1 MRKLSFIL
9 LLFSCALSAQQFSM
23 PAQIDRNLLYVN
35 PAYAGKPG
43 AAVVHLMHRTQWINV
58 PGAPTFQSFEFH
70 APLKK
75 QAVALGLQARR
86 ETVGNK
92 NNNEAFFTY
101 THRIRL
107 AQSTLAF
114 GLKGGINSVSYTQAS
129 LENTSTFD
137 PAYETNSLLLPN
149 AGFGIGYYSKKFY
162 AGLAI
167 PYFFGTKATSD
178 GTAEMDFD
186 MSRLV
191 YLFTA
196 GGSFPVSEVLK
207 IEPSLAVNYS
217 SNLEPAMMAQVNFRL
232 IEHILFGG
240 GYRMDEALLFNLA
253 YGINKQFSVAYSYE
267 HTLGKLGAFSSGSH
281 ELGLM
286 YYFGFVANTVN
297 PRDF

>member
-9 LLFSCALSAQQFSM
+9 LFISCALSAQQFSM
-23 PAQIDRNLLYVN
+23 PTQIDRNLLYVN

-43 AAVVHLMHRTQWINV
+43 ASVVHLMHRTQWLNV

-75 QAVALGLQARR
+75 QAVAIGIQARR
-86 ETVGNK
+86 ETTGNK
-92 NNNEAFFTY
+92 SNNEAFFTY
-101 THRIRL
+101 THRIKL

-114 GLKGGINSVSYTQAS
+114 GLKGGFNSLSYTQAS
-129 LENTSTFD
+129 LENSTTFD
-137 PAYETNSLLLPN
+137 PAYEANSLLLPN

-167 PYFFGTKATSD
+167 PYFFGTKATND

-191 YLFTA
+191 YLFTVGA
-196 GGSFPVSEVLK
+196 SLPVSDILK
-207 IEPSLAVNYS
+207 IEPSAAINYS
-217 SNLEPAMMAQVNFRL
+217 SNLEPALMAQVNFRL
-232 IEHILFGG
+232 MEHILFGT
-240 GYRMDEALLFNLA
+240 GYRLNEALLFNLA
-253 YGINKQFSVAYSYE
+253 YGINRQFSVAYSYDY
-267 HTLGKLGAFSSGSH
+267 TLGKLGAFSSGSH

-286 YYFGFVANTVN
+286 YYFGFTANTVN